1 MNLKGVMNNL
11 KVYKQTKLNYSN
23 GHLII
28 DKTNITK
35 KSTQNFLKRKRIFGR
50 NILNTTLT
58 DIYEYENKFRK
69 KRKSFSHKGNKN
81 KEKIR
86 EKSLQT
92 KNKINNNRQII
103 KKGKG
108 NINNN
113 NSKLLFMKNKIQKE
127 DYSTLINSE
136 KEYKNHINNLDDK
149 EDNME
154 SFNNI
159 NYEKNNEITQNDLQY
174 VKEYQEE
181 IFSYLTSLE
190 KKIKIN
196 PNYIKEQKDITEK
209 MREILID
216 WIINVH
222 LKFKLLKETLF
233 LCIILIDRYL
243 QNVQVN
249 RKNLQLVGVASLL
262 ISCKY
267 EEIYLPSIKSFIYI
281 TDNAYEKEELL
292 EMERNILS
300 NLGYDIS
307 YPSLL
312 RYMEMLFVKLNYI
325 NDIILTN
332 KMYFLLELLLTKLIF
347 YKYTHIELVIACFLL
362 SFKSNDDNYEEKK
375 EELIKKCF
383 SCFYIFYDNNKVDI
397 IDECIDEL
405 ENNLKDIFNNKNC
418 FKTLLKKYALE
429 KYGCISQHKFWKNII
444 YT

>member
-1 MNLKGVMNNL
+1 MNLKGVTNNL

-23 GHLII
+23 GQLII
-28 DKTNITK
+28 DKDNISK
-35 KSTQNFLKRKRIFGR
+35 KSTQNFLKRKRIFGK

-69 KRKSFSHKGNKN
+69 KIKCFSNKGDKK
-81 KEKIR
+81 KERIR
-86 EKSLQT
+86 EKSLQS
-92 KNKINNNRQII
+92 KNKININIKQIN
-103 KKGKG
+103 KKAC
-108 NINNN
+108 
-113 NSKLLFMKNKIQKE
+113 SKLLLLEKNKTQKQ
-127 DYSTLINSE
+127 DYSILIDNKKDYNNLIN
-136 KEYKNHINNLDDK
+136 NFFDNNNLFKK
-149 EDNME
+149 EAIIENY
-154 SFNNI
+154 
-159 NYEKNNEITQNDLQY
+159 NYEKNDEVTQSDLQY
-174 VKEYQEE
+174 AKEYQEE

-190 KKIKIN
+190 KKTIIN

-209 MREILID
+209 MREILVD

-222 LKFKLLKETLF
+222 LKFKLLEETLF
-233 LCIILIDRYL
+233 LSIILIDRYL
-243 QNVQVN
+243 QNVQIS

-267 EEIYLPSIKSFIYI
+267 EEIYLPTIKSFIYI

-292 EMERNILS
+292 DMERNILS
-300 NLGYDIS
+300 NLEYDIS

-312 RYMEMLFVKLNYI
+312 RYMEMLFIKLNYI
-325 NDIILTN
+325 NDIFLTN

-347 YKYTHIELVIACFLL
+347 YKYTQIELVIACFLL

-375 EELIKKCF
+375 EDLIKNCF
-383 SCFYIFYDNNKVDI
+383 SCFYIFYDKNKVDR

-405 ENNLKDIFNNKNC
+405 KNTLKDMFNNKNG

-444 YT
+444 DS

>member
-1 MNLKGVMNNL
+1 M
-11 KVYKQTKLNYSN
+11 
-23 GHLII
+23 
-28 DKTNITK
+28 
-35 KSTQNFLKRKRIFGR
+35 
-50 NILNTTLT
+50 
-58 DIYEYENKFRK
+58 DIYEYERKFIK
-69 KRKSFSHKGNKN
+69 KKKSFSYKEDKN
-81 KEKIR
+81 KGRIGE
-86 EKSLQT
+86 QGFQA
-92 KNKINNNRQII
+92 KNKM
-103 KKGKG
+103 
-108 NINNN
+108 NNN
-113 NSKLLFMKNKIQKE
+113 NNQFDKKTFNNNNKILLEKNKFQKQ
-127 DYSTLINSE
+127 DYTLIIS
-136 KEYKNHINNLDDK
+136 KKD
-149 EDNME
+149 
-154 SFNNI
+154 FNNHKI
-159 NYEKNNEITQNDLQY
+159 NVLDNKNIFKKEAIIEKDCYENKNEVTQNDLQY

-196 PNYIKEQKDITEK
+196 PNYIIEQKDITEK

-233 LCIILIDRYL
+233 LSIMLIDRYL
-243 QNVQVN
+243 QNVQIS
-249 RKNLQLVGVASLL
+249 RKNLQLVGIASLL

-312 RYMEMLFVKLNYI
+312 RYMEMLFIKLNYI
-325 NDIILTN
+325 NDIFLTN

-362 SFKSNDDNYEEKK
+362 SFKSNDDNYEENK

-383 SCFYIFYDNNKVDI
+383 SCFYIFYDKNKVDR

-405 ENNLKDIFNNKNC
+405 ENTLKDIFNNKNC

-429 KYGCISQHKFWKNII
+429 KNGCISQYKFWKNII
-444 YT
+444 LS

>member
-1 MNLKGVMNNL
+1 MNLKGVTNNL

-23 GHLII
+23 GQLII
-28 DKTNITK
+28 DKDNISK
-35 KSTQNFLKRKRIFGR
+35 KSTQNFLKRKRIFGK

-69 KRKSFSHKGNKN
+69 KIKCFSNKGDKK
-81 KEKIR
+81 KERIR
-86 EKSLQT
+86 EKSLQS
-92 KNKINNNRQII
+92 KNKININIKQIN
-103 KKGKG
+103 KKAC
-108 NINNN
+108 
-113 NSKLLFMKNKIQKE
+113 SKLLLLEKNKTQKQ
-127 DYSTLINSE
+127 DYSILIEN
-136 KEYKNHINNLDDK
+136 KKDYNNHINNLFDNNNLFKK
-149 EDNME
+149 EAIIENY
-154 SFNNI
+154 
-159 NYEKNNEITQNDLQY
+159 NYEKNDEVTQSDLQY
-174 VKEYQEE
+174 AKEYQEE

-190 KKIKIN
+190 KKIIIN

-209 MREILID
+209 MREILVD

-222 LKFKLLKETLF
+222 LKFKLLEETLF
-233 LCIILIDRYL
+233 LSIILIDRYL
-243 QNVQVN
+243 QNIQIS

-267 EEIYLPSIKSFIYI
+267 EEIYLPTIKSFIYI

-292 EMERNILS
+292 DMERNILS

-312 RYMEMLFVKLNYI
+312 RYMEMLFVKLNYV
-325 NDIILTN
+325 NDIFLTN

-362 SFKSNDDNYEEKK
+362 SFKSNNDNYEQKK

-383 SCFYIFYDNNKVDI
+383 SCFYIFYDKNKVDK

-405 ENNLKDIFNNKNC
+405 EYTLKDIFNNKNS

-444 YT
+444 DS